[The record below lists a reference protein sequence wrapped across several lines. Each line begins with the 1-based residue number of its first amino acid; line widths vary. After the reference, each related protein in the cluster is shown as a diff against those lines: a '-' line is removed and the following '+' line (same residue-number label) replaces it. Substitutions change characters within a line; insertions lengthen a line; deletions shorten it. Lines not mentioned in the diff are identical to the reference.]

1 MTAALTDDQAQQ
13 WRSEAQA
20 LLARARETH
29 RPVEIVGH
37 GSKGFYGQPV
47 KPRETA
53 ETISTAGYHGIVAY
67 DPSELVVVVRAGT
80 PIEALEAVLA
90 ERGQRLAFE
99 PPRFGGRGTAGGMV
113 ATGLSGP
120 GRLSAGPCKDFILG
134 LSVMN
139 SDSTLLRFGG
149 TVMKN
154 VAGYDV
160 SRLHTGAMGIL
171 GLILDVSIKVLP
183 EPAARATVAMTCD
196 MAESVSRCDHWLAEP
211 LPISATAWA
220 SADDAAPEPPGL
232 LRVRFSGAQAAVRS
246 AVARFCTEY
255 GATELDPS
263 TSDTFWESLRDQ
275 RLEFFIP
282 PVDESHRVLWR
293 ISVPAQTP
301 VLPIAGPTLLEWGGA
316 LRWVW
321 TDQPATEVR
330 AAAQR
335 VGGHATLYTAPEA
348 LREAHGAFAPL
359 PAVVEAIHQRLKSE
373 LDPHHL
379 FNPGRMYAG
388 L

>member
-1 MTAALTDDQAQQ
+1 MTAALTDNQAQH
-13 WRSEAQA
+13 WRSETQA
-20 LLARARETH
+20 LLARARETR
-29 RPVEIVGH
+29 RPVRIVGH
-37 GSKGFYGQPV
+37 GSKGFYGQPAI
-47 KPRETA
+47 KLEGS
-53 ETISTAGYHGIVAY
+53 ETISTSSYHGIVAY

-80 PIEALEAVLA
+80 PITALEAALA

-99 PPRFGGRGTAGGMV
+99 PPRFGGKGTVGGMV

-139 SDSTLLRFGG
+139 SDGTLLRFGG

-171 GLILDVSIKVLP
+171 GLILDVSLKVLP
-183 EPAARATVAMTCD
+183 DPAARATVTIPCD
-196 MAESVSRCDHWLAEP
+196 MAKSVSLCDHWLAEP

-220 SADDAAPEPPGL
+220 AADGASPNTTGL
-232 LRVRFSGAQAAVRS
+232 LQVRFAGAGAAVRS
-246 AVARFCTEY
+246 AVARFGTDY
-255 GATELDPS
+255 GATELAPGAADA
-263 TSDTFWESLRDQ
+263 FWESLRDQ
-275 RLEFFIP
+275 SLEFFAQP
-282 PVDESHRVLWR
+282 PAEPDCLLWR

-301 VLPIAGPTLLEWGGA
+301 VLPIAGASLLEWGGA

-321 TDQPATEVR
+321 TDQTAAKVR
-330 AAAQR
+330 AAAQQA
-335 VGGHATLYTAPEA
+335 GGHATLYTAPEA

-359 PAVVEAIHQRLKSE
+359 PAVVEALHQRLKSE
-373 LDPHHL
+373 LDPHRL
-379 FNPGRMYAG
+379 FNPGRMYAS